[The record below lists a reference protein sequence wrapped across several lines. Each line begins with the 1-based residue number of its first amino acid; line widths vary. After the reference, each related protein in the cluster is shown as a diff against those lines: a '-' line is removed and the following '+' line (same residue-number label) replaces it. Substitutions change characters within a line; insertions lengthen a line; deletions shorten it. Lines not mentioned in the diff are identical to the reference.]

1 MNNSHYLQTIYENT
15 RSLGLVTSQYD
26 FGRLCGRKESWFS
39 SCKSSG
45 RPMTVA
51 AMITLAMNLE
61 RLPADCIP
69 RSKRR
74 QVRELTD
81 TLWLLVESK
90 TTTASAE

>member
-1 MNNSHYLQTIYENT
+1 
-15 RSLGLVTSQYD
+15 
-26 FGRLCGRKESWFS
+26 
-39 SCKSSG
+39 
-45 RPMTVA
+45 MTVA

-61 RLPADCIP
+61 RLPADRIP

-90 TTTASAE
+90 TTTAAAE